1 MTDTD
6 ITVDFVKLTS
16 EVLDLQTVVNIVKDN
31 GAGAISTF
39 SGTTRDTY
47 RVDKKV
53 VKLDYEAYIPMAEK
67 VLFSIIS
74 EARSKWELKKIAV
87 YHRLETVPVGENS
100 VIIAVSSVHRKES
113 LQAVEWLINQL
124 KEKAP
129 IWKKE
134 IYSDGS
140 VWKENRENRV
150 CC

>member
-6 ITVDFVKLTS
+6 ITVDFVKITS
-16 EVLDLQTVVNIVKDN
+16 EVLDLQTIVDIVKDN

-47 RVDKKV
+47 RDKKV
-53 VKLDYEAYIPMAEK
+53 IKLDYEAYIPMAEK
-67 VLFSIIS
+67 VLLSIIS

-87 YHRLETVPVGENS
+87 YHRLGTVPVGENS

-113 LQAVEWLINQL
+113 LQSVEWLINQL